1 VNALDRPRF
10 ARRDDGDESGALFP
24 IINEGHGERLAG
36 YGVSERLRER
46 QRRTSFERLRH
57 GDAV

>member
-1 VNALDRPRF
+1 
-10 ARRDDGDESGALFP
+10 LFP
-24 IINEGHGERLAG
+24 IIDEGHGERLAG